1 MNLKSE
7 QNLLF
12 RILTA
17 GIGIPLV
24 IGLLIFSWSS
34 FWFFCLVLSLAGL
47 WEFMKINGLG
57 KNYLVLAGVMLPALA
72 CWLLLLTQPHPEK
85 IPVWLMATL
94 ISGSILA
101 SGILLF
107 HSTLEKPLQSYAL
120 MALAFVYVFL
130 PFGLFYRMGYD
141 ATGNY
146 NFRITLG
153 ILLLVWCSDTLAYVF
168 GRLAG
173 KRKLMPSVSPS
184 KTIEGALGGVIC
196 TLWLAFALQDT
207 WEIILWDWRIA
218 GLIVGLACPVG
229 DLVES
234 RLKRAL
240 DVKDSGGILPGHGGL
255 LDRFDGFLLSIPVL
269 FLYLFLS
276 GRFQSFLLP

>member
-1 MNLKSE
+1 M
-7 QNLLF
+7 F

-17 GIGIPLV
+17 GVGIPLV
-24 IGLLIFSWSS
+24 IGLLVFSWSS

-57 KNYLVLAGVMLPALA
+57 KNYPVLAGVMLPALT

-94 ISGSILA
+94 IGGSILA

-107 HSTLEKPLQSYAL
+107 HSALENPLQTYAL

-146 NFRITLG
+146 NFRIALG
-153 ILLLVWCSDTLAYVF
+153 TLLLVWCSDTMAYVF
-168 GRLAG
+168 GRLLG
-173 KRKLMPSVSPS
+173 KRKLMPAVSPS
-184 KTIEGALGGVIC
+184 KTIEGAVGGLIC
-196 TLWLAFALQDT
+196 TLGLAFGLQYS
-207 WEIILWDWRIA
+207 WEITLWDWRMA

-234 RLKRAL
+234 RMKRAL

-255 LDRFDGFLLSIPVL
+255 LDRFDGFILSIPVL

-276 GRFQSFLLP
+276 GRFQSFLMP